1 MTIID
6 FFGALAIIILIIIIF
21 MICIAGIM
29 IAGVCIY
36 KVTEK
41 IIKIIEDFFNS
52 L

>member
-1 MTIID
+1 MTTID
-6 FFGALAIIILIIIIF
+6 FIGMLAIIVLIIIIF
-21 MICIAGIM
+21 MICIAGMVIV
-29 IAGVCIY
+29 GVCIY